1 MQLDTSL
8 APAGPSGQAKASWT
22 RAYLRFLISRN
33 ESLMLK
39 VAPLALAGLLPV
51 DILSNIVP
59 VVGELDD
66 VGFLVVLIVVAV
78 RTGNRVRKY
87 R

>member
-1 MQLDTSL
+1 MQMDNSL
-8 APAGPSGQAKASWT
+8 APTGSSGQTKSSWT
-22 RAYLRFLISRN
+22 RAYLRFLTSKD

-66 VGFLVVLIVVAV
+66 IGFLVVLIVVAI
-78 RTGNRVRKY
+78 RTGNRVRRY